1 MMNLEE
7 KDRIGQYLR
16 PRLEEIVFDE
26 LSDAYLEKAG
36 IADILT
42 GVPIPLKKNDLTSIS
57 TLTIAKC
64 MAFVIGCD
72 PEFKYKENYIA
83 YITRTFEVR
92 FADALIA
99 EGVETAASKQS
110 YDYACIL
117 FRAAMQIEPDNANAY
132 YCYGRACKDAYE
144 AAAETLEA
152 SEEAE
157 EFVGRFKAEA
167 LEAFE
172 VATLKNP
179 KLADAYYFLG
189 YAYINMGLYVKA
201 KLTWDEYMKLTE
213 DAADNDEIKDIRK
226 EIAERLATLEKPV
239 EIEKGYNLVISGRY
253 EEGIAALSPYKE
265 GEFASWWPLWFYLGT
280 AYGELDEVDEA
291 ITCFTEVLKY
301 APSNIESME
310 ELVKLYEKAGNTEKV
325 EKYTKK
331 IGLVK
336 ENIEK
341 DRILWKEEKQ
351 PGTKLN

>member
-1 MMNLEE
+1 MNLEE

-42 GVPIPLKKNDLTSIS
+42 GVPIPLKKNELGSIS

-132 YCYGRACKDAYE
+132 YCYGRAVRTHMRLRQRLWKP
-144 AAAETLEA
+144 
-152 SEEAE
+152 
-157 EFVGRFKAEA
+157 RRKR
-167 LEAFE
+167 
-172 VATLKNP
+172 KN
-179 KLADAYYFLG
+179 L
-189 YAYINMGLYVKA
+189 
-201 KLTWDEYMKLTE
+201 
-213 DAADNDEIKDIRK
+213 
-226 EIAERLATLEKPV
+226 
-239 EIEKGYNLVISGRY
+239 S
-253 EEGIAALSPYKE
+253 AALRRRLLKRLRLQRLRIRSLRTHII
-265 GEFASWWPLWFYLGT
+265 SWAMLT
-280 AYGELDEVDEA
+280 
-291 ITCFTEVLKY
+291 
-301 APSNIESME
+301 
-310 ELVKLYEKAGNTEKV
+310 
-325 EKYTKK
+325 
-331 IGLVK
+331 
-336 ENIEK
+336 
-341 DRILWKEEKQ
+341 
-351 PGTKLN
+351 